1 MTEERIYRL
10 LPGKSGDGGAH
21 LPLWMHLEDTA
32 HAAEYLCNCRTADSV
47 IHACGMTREEFGK
60 ICVFLA
66 MVHDI
71 GKGYASLLTYKIVV
85 FLKMR
90 RFMSII
96 PRIITMLRVW

>member
-1 MTEERIYRL
+1 MTEDRIYRL

-66 MVHDI
+66 I
-71 GKGYASLLTYKIVV
+71 
-85 FLKMR
+85 
-90 RFMSII
+90 SISS
-96 PRIITMLRVW
+96 PKLQKLFYIIQFIL

>member
-1 MTEERIYRL
+1 MTEDRIYRL

-32 HAAEYLCNCRTADSV
+32 YAVEYLCNCRTADSV

-85 FLKMR
+85 F
-90 RFMSII
+90 
-96 PRIITMLRVW
+96 